1 MADCRSLGILGFVL
15 GGVTAAVMLIAVI
28 VVKQHIDGRVTLD
41 EARLPVMAASMQSV
55 IR

>member
-1 MADCRSLGILGFVL
+1 MADRRSLGILGFVF

-28 VVKQHIDGRVTLD
+28 VVKQHVDGRVTLD
-41 EARLPVMAASMQSV
+41 EARQSVMAASAQIV